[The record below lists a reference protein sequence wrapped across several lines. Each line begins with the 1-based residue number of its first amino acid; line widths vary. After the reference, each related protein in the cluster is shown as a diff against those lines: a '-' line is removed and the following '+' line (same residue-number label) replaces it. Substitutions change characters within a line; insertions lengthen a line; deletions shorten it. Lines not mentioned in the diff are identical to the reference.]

1 MTKSSVNVQLLFLEA
16 AEPRRPG
23 GGTDASWAQAGA
35 GVLRSQAGGAV
46 GAVGTWQ
53 CGPQTC
59 SGSALRKGSS

>member
-1 MTKSSVNVQLLFLEA
+1 MTESSVNVRLLFSEA

-23 GGTDASWAQAGA
+23 GGADASWAQAGA
-35 GVLRSQAGGAV
+35 GVLWAQAGGAV
-46 GAVGTWQ
+46 GAVGAWQ